1 MAGSIYQKIAKAMS
15 NINRIPKRGY
25 NSFHKYEYVLEAD
38 LLDHI
43 RPILLEA
50 GLVLIPTILEEEKN
64 GEFTKVKM
72 EFTVADVETGETI
85 KSTFWGE
92 GQDKNDKGLYKA
104 YTGATKYFLMKTF
117 LIPTG
122 DDPETEDQPKPEN
135 QPKPQQQS
143 PGAKPKKQTTQQQ
156 SSGKR
161 NNTTSIQQRRF
172 FAICNKKKISENAQ
186 KVLIFG
192 FTGKKSRKDLTDE
205 EFKAVADFIEK
216 ATPEEIKK
224 EIDAALGGVS

>member
-1 MAGSIYQKIAKAMS
+1 MHEQMAGSIYQKIAKAMS

-104 YTGATKYFLMKTF
+104 YTGATKYFLK
-117 LIPTG
+117 G
-122 DDPETEDQPKPEN
+122 
-135 QPKPQQQS
+135 PQQLKR
-143 PGAKPKKQTTQQQ
+143 PFHKEAKQKLICLIIPHQEG
-156 SSGKR
+156 SGWEQF
-161 NNTTSIQQRRF
+161 NWM
-172 FAICNKKKISENAQ
+172 Q
-186 KVLIFG
+186 KTGRTKLHGGG
-192 FTGKKSRKDLTDE
+192 FPL
-205 EFKAVADFIEK
+205 F
-216 ATPEEIKK
+216 
-224 EIDAALGGVS
+224 LLCM